1 VERCPGIRPWV
12 DAVSFPTGLGEQEK
26 GIRQVPCHHFHCMHG
41 DDHLIWLLVLTSL
54 FAFLA
59 IPSMAD
65 CGTIPVGEWV
75 FIGEEG
81 LDITGTGATA
91 GSQLANYGP
100 GGSVSSAPAA
110 KITVADPTSFYVSPS
125 IFPER
130 QARGSSS
137 PATVW
142 PSMSVIPRSNCASLI
157 IHPDS

>member
-1 VERCPGIRPWV
+1 
-12 DAVSFPTGLGEQEK
+12 
-26 GIRQVPCHHFHCMHG
+26 MHG

-110 KITVADPTSFYVSPS
+110 KITVADPTSFYVSPRS
-125 IFPER
+125 FRKTGPWFLLPGNSLAFYVGDPTLQLRVVDYTSGFVIGRDASWIPKGDVVGFRIDTNLWVFPADLVV
-130 QARGSSS
+130 QGY
-137 PATVW
+137 
-142 PSMSVIPRSNCASLI
+142 PSR
-157 IHPDS
+157 